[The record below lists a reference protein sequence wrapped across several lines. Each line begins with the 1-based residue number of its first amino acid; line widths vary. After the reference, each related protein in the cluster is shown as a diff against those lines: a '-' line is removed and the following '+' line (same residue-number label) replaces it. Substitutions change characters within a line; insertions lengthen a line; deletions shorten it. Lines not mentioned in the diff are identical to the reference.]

1 MAKISELEKY
11 AEEYRFGIAAIE
23 DSDLRH
29 VYTLQLEE
37 NCYHIPILIYPRAF
51 VGKYARLR
59 KGCVVEA
66 MAMIQS
72 GSNLGIG
79 VLVSSGAVVSHSTF
93 IGDYCHLCAGSVVAE
108 QSWMKMGTNLEAGKV
123 FSGID
128 DLNESDIQTE
138 KQGLEIV

>member
-1 MAKISELEKY
+1 
-11 AEEYRFGIAAIE
+11 
-23 DSDLRH
+23 
-29 VYTLQLEE
+29 
-37 NCYHIPILIYPRAF
+37 
-51 VGKYARLR
+51 
-59 KGCVVEA
+59 
-66 MAMIQS
+66 MIQS

-138 KQGLEIV
+138 KQGLETVDSNSDWIQEYKEKYGREPNLFDGC